1 MSMADG
7 PSTSTNMDAS
17 ATTSRSAPVAA
28 PRAPGGKPSG
38 GGSSGRRAS
47 VGRQRTDSN
56 ASGGS
61 QAHDGLGRRS
71 STRSIKRK
79 KFDDEIVESGISLP
93 PLPPAKAARTQSVD
107 YQLSSMGLSGVN
119 EPLRRRPAR
128 ATSRRSR
135 RSRAAAAALKDI
147 GRWKPTDDLALI
159 NAVQQACDLTLVHLG
174 VKFSCKFTLSE
185 IQERWYAL
193 LYDPSVSRLAVTA
206 MRNLHPEQ
214 IAEVESKALYSQAE
228 EDLLKAISSTSPPTL
243 EQLQTLLDAHPETF
257 HSSRTAKRLR
267 ERWEKLKLYQ
277 LLTDQ
282 SAKPATVKD
291 MPLQFSDAE
300 EAMDDLALLETPPDE
315 QLDRELDI
323 VDRRSK
329 QEIRRLETE
338 SRRWQVLVDGVTGV
352 SPPEFDNGTL
362 AILRGRTVRYL
373 MRSAEIT
380 LGRSTKDSAVD
391 IDLSLEGPA
400 WKVSRKQ
407 GIIKLRNSGEF
418 FIANAGKRPIFVDG
432 KPVLAGNKYKLN
444 DNSVVEIAHLRFTFV
459 IHHEL
464 VGAVR
469 QKYSASAPISLP

>member
-214 IAEVESKALYSQAE
+214 
-228 EDLLKAISSTSPPTL
+228 TSPPTL